1 MNMLSIAIFL
11 LSNLATL
18 ASTFDTY
25 VLHERRSANLPEWVK
40 RHSAED
46 LNLANSSIPIS
57 IALAQR
63 NLEEGEKWLL
73 EVSNPN
79 SDSYGKHW
87 SPKDVA
93 AAFAPSSHFTLE
105 PVKTW
110 LNSVGIIT
118 ERIEQS
124 QSLGWLRFN
133 ATIDQAERLLK
144 TKYHIFTH
152 KKTNQLLLACDEY
165 SIPAGLRDKID
176 LITPTVHFDV
186 QSEARY
192 ARMTFGKHS
201 GNPLNL
207 RGHAYSLRH
216 TTHIPNTNEDSADC
230 YKRITPQCLRQL
242 YQFPKGSSANPN
254 NSLGVVEFTPGAYR
268 PSDLDLFFANFSP
281 SQIGARPIFHPIQGG
296 VNQLNKSGPRFNAES
311 DMNLAYTMS
320 LVYPQQVTL
329 FQVGDIVQG
338 GSGNSFLDGIDAS
351 YCLYEGGDDPD
362 PNKDEL
368 YPDPALGGYKSRD
381 CGIFPPTKVIST
393 SYHYDEIY
401 LGPAYMRRQCY
412 EYMKLGLMGVTML
425 FSRGDD
431 GVAGGGGRCIDEL
444 TGKLSDGNLGGRFVP
459 SFPGSCPYVTSVGA
473 TELIKRNETSP
484 LHAMREKACQTEI
497 ISGGGFS
504 DVFPIPQYQV
514 PAVESYLTNHMP
526 SYTAH
531 QYNSTQQSRG
541 YPDLSANGA
550 DYAIAIMGKWT
561 TIYGTSCSTP
571 TVASIITL
579 INEARY
585 NAGKVSVGFINP
597 VLYANPQMFND
608 IKEGHNPGCNTSGFA
623 AAPGWDPLTG
633 MGTPIFP
640 KMLEVFMA
648 LP

>member
-93 AAFAPSSHFTLE
+93 AAFAPSHFTLE

-207 RGHAYSLRH
+207 RVLEENRLIKSQ
-216 TTHIPNTNEDSADC
+216 
-230 YKRITPQCLRQL
+230 ITPQCLRQL

-351 YCLYEGGDDPD
+351 YCLYEGGDDP
-362 PNKDEL
+362 
-368 YPDPALGGYKSRD
+368 ALGGYKSRD

-425 FSRGDD
+425 FSSGDD

-444 TGKLSDGNLGGRFVP
+444 TGKLSDGNLGGRF
-459 SFPGSCPYVTSVGA
+459 
-473 TELIKRNETSP
+473 
-484 LHAMREKACQTEI
+484 ACQTEI

>member
-1 MNMLSIAIFL
+1 MLSIAIFL

-93 AAFAPSSHFTLE
+93 AAFAPSHFTLE

-207 RGHAYSLRH
+207 RVLEENRLIKSQ
-216 TTHIPNTNEDSADC
+216 
-230 YKRITPQCLRQL
+230 ITPQCLRQL

-351 YCLYEGGDDPD
+351 YCLYEGGDDP
-362 PNKDEL
+362 
-368 YPDPALGGYKSRD
+368 ALGGYKSRD

-425 FSRGDD
+425 FSSGDD

-444 TGKLSDGNLGGRFVP
+444 TGKLSDGNLGGRF
-459 SFPGSCPYVTSVGA
+459 
-473 TELIKRNETSP
+473 
-484 LHAMREKACQTEI
+484 ACQTEI